1 MKIRKV
7 RIHNLNSL
15 RIQQEIDFGAGALGQ
30 TGLFAITGDT
40 GAGKTTILDAITLA
54 LYGQVHRNKDAKEAM
69 SYGAAESLA
78 EVEFSAKGEVYR
90 AKWAIWRAHKKP
102 DGNILGPNREL
113 ARWDAAAQEFK
124 IIAEKSREVD
134 QAIEEATGLDY
145 SRFTRSVMLSQG
157 DFAAFLKAG
166 EKERSDLLE
175 RITGTE
181 VYTQL
186 SRAAFERHKTE
197 QQRLETLQQEQRSL
211 ELLSL
216 EAEEA
221 LEQELSAQQQAAQER
236 QAALESLREQAAW
249 LKKIAQLTQRR
260 AEAAQR
266 LEALQ
271 AEKAEQAPDFARLEQ
286 HRQALPLRGELQL
299 LDDALSQQESARLAI
314 AAAETELDNRQ
325 LASAAANA
333 AQQQAQQELRAAK
346 AAFAELEPRL
356 EQAAALD
363 AEIRQKRLP
372 LDRRRLE
379 AAELQDKQNLQQQ
392 EQQQLAAR
400 IAALEST
407 ARQAEEWLQEHRQLA
422 ALERDLPNILQLRDE
437 LRSLLSEQKSIQ
449 KSRAELKKQLAKGQ
463 REAAQQELA
472 FKKILDEKDRL
483 EAAFRQELPPE
494 HALGRSELIGLL
506 SREIEQLDANKRK
519 LESLGRINQQYQE
532 MLAELDRDEE
542 ALQSLINEELALSK
556 EVMSTLDALD
566 EARQQLEFKRS
577 VHEQQ
582 RLIANFDEHR
592 AHLAAGEP
600 CPLCFSTHHPFREKQ
615 GLQAFPDQAK
625 LELDRAQG
633 RFERV
638 FNQHRELLNRQK
650 RLELEI
656 EQLAGSETSG
666 VPKGKIER
674 QREKI
679 LAFERQIAALAP
691 NLPADHGAL
700 YRNGLLEERLTAA
713 EQQIRQRQTARD
725 RLAALAHQID
735 LQESAQQQADGRLK
749 NLSAELRVLAERQK
763 TQQEQE
769 QSIQTKF
776 DQGTAQLDRLLQ
788 PYGQRFSLESAA
800 QLFAELERQQQE
812 WARQRQE
819 AEQTQRALELSRQE
833 ESQLARQIAERGEQL
848 RRLGEQL
855 EAEEKAVQDLLAQR
869 QEAFEGAE
877 PAEERQRW
885 KQSLEKLEQ
894 QAAQAAQQLG
904 QASLALA
911 SAQQSLKEKQAALE
925 QAQTKAAALEE
936 SLSAAA
942 QQASFAD
949 AAALRAA
956 LLPPAEAQALEQAR
970 EALLQRETETAAD
983 LKNYESDLAAEQALA
998 LTAEPPEAVEAQL
1011 RHAEQAYSALQQS
1024 IGALTEKLQ
1033 QQERRRRKAA
1043 ELTARIAQ
1051 QEAEHLRWAKL
1062 NEIIGSADG
1071 KKFRVFAQGLTLQKL
1086 AQLANH
1092 HLEKLNGRYLIHKR
1106 EDEGLELE
1114 IIDTYQADN
1123 RRSMNT
1129 LSGGESFLAS
1139 LALALGLSDL
1149 AGRNAQIQSLFIDE
1163 GFGALDENALDLAI
1177 STLENL
1183 QASGKTI
1190 GIISHV
1196 KALKER
1202 IAAQILVRK
1211 KGNGFSE
1218 VWVEGEEG

>member
-7 RIHNLNSL
+7 RILNLNSL
-15 RIQQEIDFGAGALGQ
+15 RIRQEIDFGAGALGQ
-30 TGLFAITGDT
+30 AGLFAITGDT

-78 EVEFSAKGEVYR
+78 EVEFSAKGALYR
-90 AKWAIWRAHKKP
+90 AKWSIWRAHKKP
-102 DGNILGPNREL
+102 DGNILGPSREL
-113 ARWDAAAQEFK
+113 ARWDEAAQEFK
-124 IIAEKSREVD
+124 IIAEKAREVD
-134 QAIEEATGLDY
+134 QAVEEATGLDY

-186 SRAAFERHKTE
+186 SRAAFERHKAE
-197 QQRLETLQQEQRSL
+197 QQRLEALQQEQRSL
-211 ELLSL
+211 ELLSSEQ
-216 EAEEA
+216 EAA
-221 LEQELSAQQQAAQER
+221 LVQELSAQQQAAQER
-236 QAALESLREQAAW
+236 QANLESLREQAAW

-271 AEKAEQAPDFARLEQ
+271 AEKTEKALDFARLEQ
-286 HRQALPLRGELQL
+286 HRQALPMRGELQL
-299 LDDALSQQESARLAI
+299 LDDALSQQESARLGI
-314 AAAETELDNRQ
+314 AAAEAELDNRQ
-325 LASAAANA
+325 AASAAASA
-333 AQQQAQQELRAAK
+333 AQQQAQQELAAAK

-356 EQAAALD
+356 EQAAAFD

-372 LDRRRLE
+372 LDRRRQE
-379 AAELQDKQNLQQQ
+379 AAELQDKQSLQQQ
-392 EQQQLAAR
+392 EQQLLTAR

-422 ALERDLPNILQLRDE
+422 ALERDLPAILNLREE
-437 LRSLLSEQKSIQ
+437 LRSLLKEQKSVQ
-449 KSRAELKKQLAKGQ
+449 KNRAELEKQLAKGQ
-463 REAAQQELA
+463 REAAQQERAL
-472 FKKILDEKDRL
+472 KKILDEKTRL

-506 SREIEQLDANKRK
+506 SREIEQLDANRRK

-532 MLAELDRDEE
+532 MLAELDREE
-542 ALQSLINEELALSK
+542 ETLQSLINEELALSK

-566 EARQQLEFKRS
+566 EARQQLEFKRN
-577 VHEQQ
+577 VYEQQ

-592 AHLAAGEP
+592 AHLAEGEP
-600 CPLCFSTHHPFREKQ
+600 CPLCLSTHHPFREKHSF
-615 GLQAFPDQAK
+615 QAFTVQAK
-625 LELDRAQG
+625 LELDRAQS

-638 FNQHRELLNRQK
+638 FSQHRELLNRQK

-656 EQLAGSETSG
+656 EQLAGSET
-666 VPKGKIER
+666 PDAPPGKIAR

-691 NLPADHGAL
+691 DLSPDHGAL

-713 EQQIRQRQTARD
+713 EQQIRRRQTARD

-735 LQESAQQQADGRLK
+735 QQEAAQQEADGRLK
-749 NLSAELRVLAERQK
+749 NLGAELRVLAERQK
-763 TQQEQE
+763 SQQEQG
-769 QSIQTKF
+769 QNIQAKF
-776 DQGTAQLDRLLQ
+776 GQGTVQLDQLLQ
-788 PYGQRFSLESAA
+788 PYGQRFSMEGGA
-800 QLFAELERQQQE
+800 QLFAALESQQQE
-812 WARQRQE
+812 WARQQQE
-819 AEQTQRALELSRQE
+819 ATQTQRALELSRQE
-833 ESQLARQIAERGEQL
+833 QGQLARQIEERAEQL

-855 EAEEKAVQDLLAQR
+855 EAEEQALQALQAQR
-869 QEAFEGAE
+869 LEAFAGDE

-885 KQSLEKLEQ
+885 KQRLEAMAQ
-894 QAAQAAQQLG
+894 QSHLAAQQLA

-925 QAQTKAAALEE
+925 QALAKASVLEE
-936 SLSAAA
+936 SISAAA
-942 QQASFAD
+942 QQSGFAD
-949 AAALRAA
+949 TAALREA
-956 LLPPAEAQALEQAR
+956 LLSPAEAQALEQTR
-970 EALLQRETETAAD
+970 DALLRRETETTAA
-983 LKNYESDLAAEQALA
+983 LKSLETDLAAEQALT
-998 LTAEPPEAVEAQL
+998 LTTEPQEAIETQL
-1011 RHAEQAYSALQQS
+1011 REAEQGYSTLQQS
-1024 IGALTEKLQ
+1024 IGALSEKLQ

-1043 ELTARIAQ
+1043 ELTNRIAQ

-1092 HLEKLNGRYLIHKR
+1092 HLEKLNGRYLIQKR

-1218 VWVEGEEG
+1218 VWVEGEG